1 MRPVT
6 QKSDNTAVFLIQ
18 RIVRYS
24 KEYLS
29 VLLERMVCSDKAS
42 ASVVSAYHDSTL

>member
-24 KEYLS
+24 KEHLS
-29 VLLERMVCSDKAS
+29 VLLKCVVCSDKAS
-42 ASVVSAYHDSTL
+42 ASVVAAYHDSTL